1 MTGGSG
7 YLVAQYKVS
16 RRGWG
21 GLREEHSSVA
31 LTTVMVIVIRSPG
44 KCIGRYVYLR
54 MHVHAHRETS
64 KNLVSN
70 FTALS
75 S

>member
-1 MTGGSG
+1 MIRGSG

-21 GLREEHSSVA
+21 DVREEHSGVA
-31 LTTVMVIVIRSPG
+31 LTTVIVIRSPG
-44 KCIGRYVYLR
+44 KCIGRYAYLR

-64 KNLVSN
+64 KN
-70 FTALS
+70 FS
-75 S
+75 SVKFYCFK